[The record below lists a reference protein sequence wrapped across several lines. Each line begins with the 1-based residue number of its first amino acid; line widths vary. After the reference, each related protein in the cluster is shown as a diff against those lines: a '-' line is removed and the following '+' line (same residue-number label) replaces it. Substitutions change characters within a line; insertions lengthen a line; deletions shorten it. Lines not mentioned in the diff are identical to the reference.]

1 MNSRE
6 EETMGK
12 LEGTKTLENLKA
24 GFAGESQANRRY
36 LYFAEKA
43 DLEGAEEVA
52 SLFRSIANGETKH
65 AFGHF
70 DHLRNND
77 EGDPA
82 TNLPVGT
89 IKEMLASAIAGETYE
104 YSEMYPGFAATAREE
119 GHEKIGEWM
128 EVMAKAERV
137 HAQRFQ
143 KLLDSLED

>member
-1 MNSRE
+1 MADL
-6 EETMGK
+6 K
-12 LEGTKTLENLKA
+12 GTQTVENLRVA
-24 GFAGESQANRRY
+24 FAGESQANRRY

-52 SLFRSIANGETKH
+52 QLFRSISQGETKH

-70 DHLRNND
+70 DRLRDNG

-82 TNLPVGT
+82 TKLPVGT
-89 IKEMLASAIAGETYE
+89 VEQMLESAIAGETYE
-104 YSEMYPGFAATAREE
+104 YTEMYPGFAAKAREE
-119 GHEKIGEWM
+119 GLPEIAEWM

-143 KLLDSLED
+143 KLLDSLGK

>member
-1 MNSRE
+1 
-6 EETMGK
+6 MGK
-12 LEGTKTLENLKA
+12 LEGTKTSENLKA
-24 GFAGESQANRRY
+24 AFAGESQANRRY
-36 LYFAEKA
+36 LYFAERA

-52 SLFRSIANGETKH
+52 SLFRNIANGETKH

-70 DHLRNND
+70 DQLRENG

-82 TNLPVGT
+82 TGLPVGT
-89 IKEMLASAIAGETYE
+89 VKEMLASAIAGETYE
-104 YSEMYPGFAATAREE
+104 YTEMYPGFAATAREE
-119 GHEKIGEWM
+119 GLEKIGEWM

>member
-1 MNSRE
+1 MA
-6 EETMGK
+6 
-12 LEGTKTLENLKA
+12 NLQGSQTA
-24 GFAGESQANRRY
+24 DNLRAAFAGESQANRRY

-52 SLFRSIANGETKH
+52 QLFRSISNGETKH

-70 DHLRNND
+70 DRLRDNG

-82 TNLPVGT
+82 TKLAVGSVE
-89 IKEMLASAIAGETYE
+89 EMLASAIAGETYE
-104 YSEMYPGFAATAREE
+104 YTEMYPGFAAKAREE
-119 GHEKIGEWM
+119 GFEEIGEWM

-143 KLLDSLED
+143 KLLDSLAK

>member
-1 MNSRE
+1 MADL
-6 EETMGK
+6 K
-12 LEGTKTLENLKA
+12 GTQTVENLRVA
-24 GFAGESQANRRY
+24 FAGESQANRRY

-52 SLFRSIANGETKH
+52 QLFRSISQGETKH

-70 DHLRNND
+70 DRLRDNG

-82 TNLPVGT
+82 TKLPVGT
-89 IKEMLASAIAGETYE
+89 VEQMLESAIAGETYE
-104 YSEMYPGFAATAREE
+104 YTEMYPGFAAKARAE
-119 GHEKIGEWM
+119 GLPEIAEWM

-143 KLLDSLED
+143 KLLDSLEK